1 METQQLEILIGG
13 YHVSKRLNKSDATV
27 MLERK
32 ILQVARGLDL
42 CQRRLIQARLRM
54 GKGASQEEVERLRQ
68 TPQILRK
75 MKQRYNTYQSER
87 SVAECVKAAPT
98 EEIDPDDFIS
108 SDDSKLNT
116 PQRENLKARLNQDF
130 ENHQQSLHGAS
141 ESDMSVRE
149 ANRGNP
155 FLRRSLNAEI
165 KPLNYQ
171 IGYSKLFSSK
181 PTHKSQFLRD

>member
-75 MKQRYNTYQSER
+75 MKQRYNTY
-87 SVAECVKAAPT
+87 
-98 EEIDPDDFIS
+98 
-108 SDDSKLNT
+108 
-116 PQRENLKARLNQDF
+116 
-130 ENHQQSLHGAS
+130 
-141 ESDMSVRE
+141 
-149 ANRGNP
+149 
-155 FLRRSLNAEI
+155 
-165 KPLNYQ
+165 
-171 IGYSKLFSSK
+171 
-181 PTHKSQFLRD
+181 